1 MPTLPLRSNCL
12 QVTGKCL
19 GNAACTRLAAP
30 ILAGMR
36 FWEHIAHL
44 APFLRILKRDNLWH
58 TARDWWHASAPFPHP
73 AHQTGRADFAHR
85 LSDRDSLGFA
95 HGRLVLSHPPMNW
108 LSSFDD
114 SLDRNSKV
122 PREACFGPIRTESP
136 HRTRTYMPRRR
147 RHKPHDE
154 DEAVDNEDLTWTRLK
169 AAKSPEKK

>member
-1 MPTLPLRSNCL
+1 MRSRSDWKSSLIQIAVLAMPTLPLRSNCL

-30 ILAGMR
+30 ILARMR

-85 LSDRDSLGFA
+85 LSDRDSVGFA
-95 HGRLVLSHPPMNW
+95 HGRLVLE
-108 LSSFDD
+108 
-114 SLDRNSKV
+114 RA
-122 PREACFGPIRTESP
+122 R
-136 HRTRTYMPRRR
+136 RTRP
-147 RHKPHDE
+147 
-154 DEAVDNEDLTWTRLK
+154 AF
-169 AAKSPEKK
+169 A